1 MTTLAHYAMPIQP
14 DDIRVIRINS
24 ALQFAQA
31 ARSRKLNSACRY
43 WLDIALEAAT
53 CYGMGAT
60 SEAIGEAI
68 KTLDRMVGPVSGADG
83 GERSN

>member
-1 MTTLAHYAMPIQP
+1 MTTLAHSAMPIQP

-24 ALQFAQA
+24 ALGFAQA

-60 SEAIGEAI
+60 VAAIQEAIAL
-68 KTLDRMVGPVSGADG
+68 LDRMAGPADG